1 MAIAYDWGGFNGTV
15 SDASITVS
23 TTTLTS
29 ASNPWV
35 SSDVGKSMI
44 VTAAGP
50 GSTTLFTYIASFNN
64 AGSVELGTAAG
75 TSASNTT
82 AFWFVGQY
90 KTGSAITSLTWKHV
104 CTGSNR
110 YLVVPVWAAGAS
122 SFPDGATYNGV
133 AMTLLDQYCLSDKGA
148 QLWGLVN
155 PASGMNDVVVT
166 YSGAAIA
173 YACTSVS
180 YTGVNQS
187 TPVGTPAHA
196 GTGGGGAM
204 SISVNVSSAVG
215 ELVVDCL
222 ASFAK
227 TYTRTPT
234 GTGQVLESSLIAGA
248 GDFSG
253 ANGALDSCSTTGAAT
268 TTVSYSFSGT
278 DYANITAIPLKPS
291 GAGR

>member
-1 MAIAYDWGGFNGTV
+1 MAIAYDWGGTYGTITDVAFNTGV
-15 SDASITVS
+15 
-23 TTTLTS
+23 TTLTS
-29 ASNPWV
+29 ASNPWAL
-35 SSDVGKSMI
+35 SDVGKSLI
-44 VTAAGP
+44 VNNAGS
-50 GSTTLFTYIASFNN
+50 GTSVLFTYIASFNN
-64 AGSVELGTAAG
+64 AGSIEMGTAAG
-75 TSASNTT
+75 NTASGQT
-82 AFWFVGQY
+82 AYWYVGQY
-90 KTGSAITSLTWKHV
+90 NKTNTITSLTWKHV

-110 YLVVPVWAAGAS
+110 YLVVPVWTAGAA

-196 GTGGGGAM
+196 GTGGGGST
-204 SISVNVSSAVG
+204 SISVNVTSAVG

-222 ASFAK
+222 GMAYK

-234 GTGQVLESSLIAGA
+234 GTGQVLESSLIAQRA
-248 GDFSG
+248 RRFQWE
-253 ANGALDSCSTTGAAT
+253 
-268 TTVSYSFSGT
+268 
-278 DYANITAIPLKPS
+278 
-291 GAGR
+291 